1 MYSKRVNVLISTYN
15 GELYIEDQINSI
27 LNQTY
32 SNIKIYVRD
41 DGSTDNTLNILKN
54 YEADGKIQLIKG
66 NNKGYGPSFLELL
79 NIASEGDYWAFCDQD
94 DVWRKNKIERAIVGI
109 QKLDLNKPALYFHN
123 YVLTDENLKNP
134 KRYLN
139 KMPKYL
145 FSMAIT
151 QCIHMGFATLI
162 NDKLRDMMLRVDGD
176 KLCSHDWWAELI
188 VMEFGNVYTDDYIG
202 AKHRRL
208 DISIS
213 SSGMKARVKW
223 FKKALG
229 GNAEIKNLTNEFYRE
244 FSGEMNKHDR
254 KILSWF
260 VSEKYNFLKS
270 VKKAFYIHR
279 WRSSFSSE
287 LVVRFLMLIGRI

>member
-1 MYSKRVNVLISTYN
+1 MSLPKVNVLISTYN
-15 GELYIEDQINSI
+15 GESYVDEQINSI
-27 LNQTY
+27 ISQSY
-32 SNIKIYVRD
+32 PNIQIYVRD
-41 DGSTDNTLNILKN
+41 DCSTDNTLYILKS
-54 YEADGKIQLIKG
+54 YEIGEKITLIKG
-66 NNKGYGPSFLELL
+66 ENKGYGASFLELL
-79 NIASEGDYWAFCDQD
+79 KTASEGEYWAFCDQD
-94 DVWRKNKIERAIVGI
+94 DVWLPDKIEKAVEGI
-109 QKLDLNKPALYFHN
+109 QKLDLSKPAMYVHN
-123 YVLTDENLKNP
+123 FTLTDEELVDQGKYANQIKNYSFP
-134 KRYLN
+134 
-139 KMPKYL
+139 
-145 FSMAIT
+145 MAIT
-151 QCIHMGFATLI
+151 ECLHMGFATLI

-254 KILSWF
+254 MVLSWF
-260 VSEKYNFLKS
+260 VSEKYNFIKS

-287 LVVRFLMLIGRI
+287 LVVRFLMLIGRT